1 MPVKDENE
9 KENILMKALRIS
21 VVVTILMMAAP
32 LTIPADSGTDSINT
46 ISIESVIHR
55 ALARNPDITMI
66 QEQLGMAQDA
76 LAQTRSLFLPRI
88 ALYAEAKT
96 GDSPSAYLFKTIDQR
111 SLLPNT
117 DFNDPGTVDNVETGL
132 RFQMNLFH
140 GGMDLAARNMAQS
153 HVRKTR
159 ALVSKTKNMIV
170 SSAIRLFFSIL
181 KAKSYIAIAQQSVST
196 LEEELRVMNVHFQ
209 EGGVLR
215 SDLLSLKVR
224 LSQAK
229 RDLIHARNAH
239 AVTLTALNTLL
250 GNLPDTPLT
259 LAEQCACPFVF
270 PATYQEAVQTALK
283 KRPEILMAK
292 QMIETAQWEERQA
305 KGQYLPRLDLDG
317 AWYTDADKGSFD
329 AKSNNYVL
337 GVSLNWDVFTGGT
350 TGLEIAGA
358 EKSLA
363 LARKNL
369 EKVRLSIYQEVK
381 QAYLNHEDALHRMDV
396 AGKGAEMAEESLE
409 LVSRRYEGG
418 SEPVTRYLETELA
431 RNQSRMKAASP
442 CDVCR
447 IRLRVL
453 LPPF

>member
-1 MPVKDENE
+1 
-9 KENILMKALRIS
+9 MKALRVWAIAMIS
-21 VVVTILMMAAP
+21 MLTAP
-32 LTIPADSGTDSINT
+32 LTIPADTSIGNT
-46 ISIESVIHR
+46 EKLSIESVIQT
-55 ALARNPDITMI
+55 ALEQNPDIAMV

-76 LAQTRSLFLPRI
+76 LARTRSLFLPRI

-111 SLLPNT
+111 GLLPNT

-140 GGMDLAARNMAQS
+140 GGMDSAARNMAQTR
-153 HVRKTR
+153 VRSTT
-159 ALVSKTKNMIV
+159 ALVSKTKNAIV

-196 LEEELRVMNVHFQ
+196 LEEELRIMKVHFQ
-209 EGGVLR
+209 GGGVLR

-224 LSQAK
+224 LSQAEK
-229 RDLIHARNAH
+229 DLIHARNAH

-283 KRPEILMAK
+283 KRPEILMAE

-305 KGQYLPRLDLDG
+305 KGQYLPRVDLNG
-317 AWYTDADKGSFD
+317 VWYTDADKGSFD

-431 RNQSRMKAASP
+431 RNQSRMNQAAAFYDEKIALS
-442 CDVCR
+442 DMALAMGVLS
-447 IRLRVL
+447 RLWE
-453 LPPF
+453 P